1 MNDYG
6 QLEHRSSVV
15 QALDA
20 LLDAFTHEAFG
31 VFASTDE
38 EIVIEHS
45 GQRKREQVQKSQHQL
60 NTDGITIVSPAV
72 YAEKQ
77 DFERRVWKLLRCEY
91 ARLCDMGEGLCLK
104 CRGKNDQPRRRFC
117 TACENKS
124 VARQAHV
131 SE

>member
-6 QLEHRSSVV
+6 QLTHRSSVG
-15 QALDA
+15 QAVDA
-20 LLDAFTHEAFG
+20 LLDAFTTEAFG
-31 VFASTDE
+31 VYLSPANDSLPME
-38 EIVIEHS
+38 Q
-45 GQRKREQVQKSQHQL
+45 GGKRKSQQEPQHQIS
-60 NTDGITIVSPAV
+60 TEGISIAHPAI
-72 YAEKQ
+72 YAEKRS
-77 DFERRVWKLLRCEY
+77 FERQVWNLLRREY